1 MRRVRFERVGS
12 TCLQFRLCCTELPAR
27 LSQSSGEPVAP
38 FPSHPENPT
47 SDFPCRFLEFFER
60 WDQQFSSVVCSY
72 MHRLDAGRDSCA
84 PRAQLDS
91 SRPMADSDDAP
102 VTDAGRDICAPRA
115 QLDSNQPMVDS
126 KDAPVTF
133 NTTLGNLRHNV
144 QALSTALE
152 ELRLAYDAS

>member
-27 LSQSSGEPVAP
+27 LSQSSGEPVAA
-38 FPSHPENPT
+38 FPGLGSHGFRVPGMVPE
-47 SDFPCRFLEFFER
+47 SLLQ
-60 WDQQFSSVVCSY
+60 WDQQSSVVCSY
-72 MHRLDAGRDSCA
+72 MRLDAGRDSCAPRAQLDFNRPMADSDDALVTDAGRDSCA

-91 SRPMADSDDAP
+91 SRPMADSD
-102 VTDAGRDICAPRA
+102 
-115 QLDSNQPMVDS
+115 
-126 KDAPVTF
+126 DAPVTF